1 MQKSKVDWIKLGD
14 GNNAYFYANLK
25 DKNKKTTLHR
35 LKGNQGNNL
44 TEIKDMEKEVLRFYG
59 EFNGTSLTQLLQV
72 NIDAIR
78 RGSQLKREHQD
89 SLTQRVTE
97 TKIWKAMQGI

>member
-1 MQKSKVDWIKLGD
+1 MLEGDLFNQEYIQNVKHWTEEILKNTNLEEKILMQKSKVYWIKLGD

-35 LKGNQGNNL
+35 LEDNQRNNL

-59 EFNGTSLTQLLQV
+59 EFNGTSLTQLL
-72 NIDAIR
+72 
-78 RGSQLKREHQD
+78 
-89 SLTQRVTE
+89 
-97 TKIWKAMQGI
+97 